1 MPERVS
7 IDFSMTSTAMV
18 VDVDGVLTH
27 HIFVPEI
34 DKGAKYKGHRAIE
47 HLVEILVYGTSGRGA
62 AFSDRE
68 ADKLEDAQRLSCM
81 VADVIARRC
90 TDPKVTFEGFS
101 YASKGSSFIDLIVF
115 NSFAKKAI
123 IDRFGCRI
131 AVLAPGTIK
140 KGYSGKGN
148 SRKPE
153 MYQAF
158 LARESGPLRDAVFG
172 LVGEYSPDMKVIK
185 PIDDLVDAV
194 AIATIGSGG

>member
-1 MPERVS
+1 MIAQGSPEWFAARLGKV
-7 IDFSMTSTAMV
+7 TAS
-18 VDVDGVLTH
+18 
-27 HIFVPEI
+27 
-34 DKGAKYKGHRAIE
+34 K
-47 HLVEILVYGTSGRGA
+47 
-62 AFSDRE
+62 
-68 ADKLEDAQRLSCM
+68 
-81 VADVIARRC
+81 VADVIGRRC
-90 TDPKVTFEGFS
+90 TDPQVTFEGFS

-140 KGYSGKGN
+140 KRYSGKGN

-158 LARESGPLRDAVFG
+158 LERESGPLRDAVYG
-172 LVGEYSPDMKVIK
+172 LVGDYSADMKIPK

-194 AIATIGSGG
+194 AIAGIVSGG